1 MSAPFIPAADIKD
14 HIKTHKE
21 AMPQISGPKAYALS
35 VPIVIDTPDV
45 PDNCAFQ
52 YSGPTQPG
60 SNQKGSANASPS
72 TTSSSVLMNMT
83 HPDIFPEFEI
93 SASDD
98 LTDHELQPHFFTPDF
113 LRPLPEPGYV
123 EQLDDEDFDDAY
135 WLIPGMVP
143 EPYWDINMGQ
153 EFNYA

>member
-1 MSAPFIPAADIKD
+1 
-14 HIKTHKE
+14 
-21 AMPQISGPKAYALS
+21 
-35 VPIVIDTPDV
+35 
-45 PDNCAFQ
+45 
-52 YSGPTQPG
+52 
-60 SNQKGSANASPS
+60 
-72 TTSSSVLMNMT
+72 MNMT

-153 EFNYA
+153 EFNFAQLKHFLNRALKFPLTPMEVEHMKKAFRNDGEIVLHLGMDPNKLCDLITNNSSIA